1 MYIMAFHKINVKAR
15 LDGLVDPGVSE
26 LNREHITGFI
36 DWCFSNRIGEH
47 RAVKYISTLKHI
59 AIDLN
64 MDFDKVTKKE
74 MEAYIGRL
82 ERSDKSNWTKHDY
95 KIAVKKFYAWL
106 NGGKESE
113 LTDWIKTTLSKKETR
128 LPEELLIE
136 EEVLKLIGAAKSP
149 RDKALIALMWD
160 VGARIGEIANIKIK
174 NLTFD
179 EYGMSVLLNGKT
191 GSRRVRAV
199 WSIQYIMSWLEMHPD
214 KKNNNAML
222 WVNSE
227 NKPISYQAVRKQ
239 LIRITNRAEINKK
252 ITPHLFRHSRATF
265 LARHL
270 TEAEMN
276 IYFGWVQG
284 SDMAATYVHLS
295 GRDVDKSILKAHG
308 ITVEEDNNKPQVQ
321 QCPRCKAV
329 NGPESLF
336 CFKCG
341 AAMTLKTAM
350 SIEADKSEIS
360 TELMTAILKDP
371 GVLAA
376 IKNAMQS
383 EN

>member
-1 MYIMAFHKINVKAR
+1 MAFHKINVQAR
-15 LDGLVDPGVSE
+15 LDGLVDPGVSD
-26 LNREHITGFI
+26 LNRELITGFI

-113 LTDWIKTTLSKKETR
+113 LTEWIKTTLSKKETR
-128 LPEELLIE
+128 MPEELLIE
-136 EEVLKLIGAAKSP
+136 EEVLKLIDSAKSP

-191 GSRRVRAV
+191 GPRRVRAV

-239 LIRITNRAEINKK
+239 LIRITNRAKIQKR

-276 IYFGWVQG
+276 VYFGWVQG

-329 NGPESLF
+329 NGPEALF

-341 AAMTLKTAM
+341 AALSLKTAM

-376 IKNAMQS
+376 IKCAMQS

>member
-1 MYIMAFHKINVKAR
+1 MTLYKINVKAR
-15 LDGLVDPGVSE
+15 LDGLNDPGVTKH
-26 LNREHITGFI
+26 NRTLITDFI
-36 DWCFSNRIGEH
+36 NWCFSNRIGEH

-64 MDFDKVTKKE
+64 IDFDKVTKKE

-95 KIAVKKFYAWL
+95 KIAVKKFYTWL

-128 LPEELLIE
+128 MPEELLIE

-191 GSRRVRAV
+191 GPRRVRAV

-239 LIRITNRAEINKK
+239 LIRITNRAKIQKR

-276 IYFGWVQG
+276 VYFGWVQG

-329 NGPESLF
+329 NGPEALF

-376 IKNAMQS
+376 IKCAMQS

>member
-1 MYIMAFHKINVKAR
+1 MAFHKINVQAR
-15 LDGLVDPGVSE
+15 LDGLVDPEVSE
-26 LNREHITGFI
+26 LNRELITGFI

-95 KIAVKKFYAWL
+95 KIAVKKFYTWL

-128 LPEELLIE
+128 MPEELLIE

-191 GSRRVRAV
+191 GPRRVRAV

-239 LIRITNRAEINKK
+239 LIRITNRAKIQKR

-276 IYFGWVQG
+276 VYFGWVQG

-329 NGPESLF
+329 NGPEALF

>member
-1 MYIMAFHKINVKAR
+1 
-15 LDGLVDPGVSE
+15 
-26 LNREHITGFI
+26 
-36 DWCFSNRIGEH
+36 
-47 RAVKYISTLKHI
+47 
-59 AIDLN
+59 
-64 MDFDKVTKKE
+64 

-106 NGGKESE
+106 NGGKETD
-113 LTDWIKTTLSKKETR
+113 LTEWIKTTISKKETR
-128 LPEELLIE
+128 LPEELLTE
-136 EEVLKLIGAAKSP
+136 DEVLKLIGAAKSP

-191 GSRRVRAV
+191 GPRRVRAV
-199 WSIQYIMSWLEMHPD
+199 WSIQYIMNWLEMHPD
-214 KKNNNAML
+214 KTNNNAML
-222 WVNSE
+222 WVSSE
-227 NKPISYQAVRKQ
+227 NKHISYQAVRKQ
-239 LIRITNRAEINKK
+239 LIRITNRTGIQKK

-284 SDMAATYVHLS
+284 SDMSATYVHLS

-308 ITVEEDNNKPQVQ
+308 ITVEEDTKKPRVQ

-329 NGPESLF
+329 NGPEALF

-341 AAMTLKTAM
+341 AALDLKTAM
-350 SIEADKSEIS
+350 SIESEKSELSAEI
-360 TELMTAILKDP
+360 MKAILQDP
-371 GVLAA
+371 GVMESITQAMK
-376 IKNAMQS
+376 KNG
-383 EN
+383 

>member
-1 MYIMAFHKINVKAR
+1 MAFHKINVQAR

-26 LNREHITGFI
+26 LNRELITGFI

-113 LTDWIKTTLSKKETR
+113 LTEWIKTTLSKKETR
-128 LPEELLIE
+128 MPEELLIE
-136 EEVLKLIGAAKSP
+136 EEVLKLIDSAKSP

-191 GSRRVRAV
+191 GPRRVRAV

-239 LIRITNRAEINKK
+239 LIRITNRAKIQKR

-276 IYFGWVQG
+276 VYFGWVQG

-329 NGPESLF
+329 NGPEALF

>member
-1 MYIMAFHKINVKAR
+1 MAFHKINVQAR
-15 LDGLVDPGVSE
+15 LDGLVDPEVSE
-26 LNREHITGFI
+26 LNRELITGFI
-36 DWCFSNRIGEH
+36 DWCFSNRIGE
-47 RAVKYISTLKHI
+47 HI

-95 KIAVKKFYAWL
+95 KIAVKKFYTWL

-128 LPEELLIE
+128 MPEELLIE

-191 GSRRVRAV
+191 GPRRVRAV

-239 LIRITNRAEINKK
+239 LIRITNRAKIQKR

-276 IYFGWVQG
+276 VYFGWVQG

-329 NGPESLF
+329 NGPEALF

-341 AAMTLKTAM
+341 AALSLKTAM

-376 IKNAMQS
+376 IKCAMQS

>member
-1 MYIMAFHKINVKAR
+1 MTLYKLNVNAR
-15 LDGLVDPGVSE
+15 LDGLNGPGVTKRNKA
-26 LNREHITGFI
+26 LITGFI

-47 RAVKYISTLKHI
+47 RAVKYISTLKYI

-64 MDFDKVTKKE
+64 KDFDKVSKNE

-106 NGGKESE
+106 NGGKETE
-113 LTDWIKTTLSKKETR
+113 LTDWIKTTVSKKETR
-128 LPEELLIE
+128 LPEELLTE
-136 EEVLKLIGAAKSP
+136 DEVLKLIAAAVSP

-179 EYGMSVLLNGKT
+179 DYGMSVLLNGKT
-191 GSRRVRAV
+191 GPRRVRAV
-199 WSIQYIMSWLEMHPD
+199 WSIQYIQAWLEMHPD
-214 KKNNNAML
+214 KTNNNAML
-222 WVNSE
+222 WVNSG

-308 ITVEEDNNKPQVQ
+308 IIVKEDNNKPQVQ

-329 NGPESLF
+329 NGPEALF

-360 TELMTAILKDP
+360 TELMTAILNDP
-371 GVLAA
+371 GVLTA
-376 IKNAMQS
+376 IKNAMKA

>member
-1 MYIMAFHKINVKAR
+1 MVFYKINVKAR
-15 LDGLVDPGVSE
+15 LDGLNDPGVSKQ
-26 LNREHITGFI
+26 NRELINGFI

-74 MEAYIGRL
+74 MEAHIGRL

-95 KIAVKKFYAWL
+95 KIAIKKFYTWL
-106 NGGKESE
+106 NGGKESD

-128 LPEELLIE
+128 MPEELLIE
-136 EEVLKLIGAAKSP
+136 EEVLELIGAAKSP

-160 VGARIGEIANIKIK
+160 VGARIGEIASIKIK

-191 GSRRVRAV
+191 GPRRVRAV

-239 LIRITNRAEINKK
+239 LIRITNRAGINKK

-308 ITVEEDNNKPQVQ
+308 IIVEEDNNKPKVQ

-329 NGPESLF
+329 NGPEALF

-383 EN
+383 EK

>member
-1 MYIMAFHKINVKAR
+1 MAFHKINVQAR

-26 LNREHITGFI
+26 LNRELITGFI

-64 MDFDKVTKKE
+64 IDFDKVTKKE

-95 KIAVKKFYAWL
+95 KIAVKKFYTWL
-106 NGGKESE
+106 NGGKESD

-128 LPEELLIE
+128 MPEELLIE
-136 EEVLKLIGAAKSP
+136 EEVLELIGAAKSP

-160 VGARIGEIANIKIK
+160 VGARIGEIASIKIK

-191 GSRRVRAV
+191 GPRRVRAV

-308 ITVEEDNNKPQVQ
+308 IIVEEDNNKPKVQ

-329 NGPESLF
+329 NGPEALF

>member
-1 MYIMAFHKINVKAR
+1 MAFHKINVQAR
-15 LDGLVDPGVSE
+15 LDGLVDPGVSD
-26 LNREHITGFI
+26 LNRELITGFI

-128 LPEELLIE
+128 MPEELLIE
-136 EEVLKLIGAAKSP
+136 EEVLKLIDSAKSP

-191 GSRRVRAV
+191 GPRRVRAV

-239 LIRITNRAEINKK
+239 LIRITNRAKIQKR

-276 IYFGWVQG
+276 VYFGWVQG

-329 NGPESLF
+329 NGPEALF

>member
-1 MYIMAFHKINVKAR
+1 MTLYKINVKAR
-15 LDGLVDPGVSE
+15 LDGLNDPGVSKQ
-26 LNREHITGFI
+26 NRELINGFI
-36 DWCFSNRIGEH
+36 NWCFSNRIGEH

-59 AIDLN
+59 AINLN

-106 NGGKESE
+106 NGGKESD
-113 LTDWIKTTLSKKETR
+113 LTDWIKTTLSKRETR

-136 EEVLKLIGAAKSP
+136 EEVLKLIDSAKSP

-214 KKNNNAML
+214 KKNNNSML

-227 NKPISYQAVRKQ
+227 NKTISYQAVRKQ

-329 NGPESLF
+329 NGPEALF

>member
-1 MYIMAFHKINVKAR
+1 MTFHKINVKAR
-15 LDGLVDPGVSE
+15 LDGLNDPGVSKQ
-26 LNREHITGFI
+26 NRELINSFI
-36 DWCFSNRIGEH
+36 NWCFSNRIGEH

-64 MDFDKVTKKE
+64 MDFDKVTGKE

-113 LTDWIKTTLSKKETR
+113 LTDWITTTISKKETR
-128 LPEELLIE
+128 MPEELLIE
-136 EEVLKLIGAAKSP
+136 EEVLALIKAAKSP

-160 VGARIGEIANIKIK
+160 VGGRIGEIANIKIK

-191 GSRRVRAV
+191 GPRRVRAV

-222 WVNSE
+222 WVNLE
-227 NKPISYQAVRKQ
+227 NKLISYQAVRKQ
-239 LIRITNRAEINKK
+239 LIRITNRAGINKK

-308 ITVEEDNNKPQVQ
+308 IIVEEDNNNPKVQ

-329 NGPESLF
+329 NGPEALF

-360 TELMTAILKDP
+360 TEIMTAILKDP

-376 IKNAMQS
+376 IKNAMKS

>member
-1 MYIMAFHKINVKAR
+1 MTLYAINVNSR
-15 LDGLVDPGVSE
+15 LDGLNNSSATTHNKE
-26 LNREHITGFI
+26 LITGFI

-47 RAVKYISTLKHI
+47 RAVKYISTLKFI

-64 MDFDKVTKKE
+64 KDFDKVDKKE

-95 KIAVKKFYAWL
+95 KIAVKKFYTWL
-106 NGGKESE
+106 NNGKETE
-113 LTDWIKTTLSKKETR
+113 LTDWIKTTISKRETR
-128 LPEELLIE
+128 LPEELLTE
-136 EEVLKLIGAAKSP
+136 DEVLKLIGAAMSP
-149 RDKALIALMWD
+149 RDRALIALMWD
-160 VGARIGEIANIKIK
+160 VGGRIGEIANIKIK

-191 GSRRVRAV
+191 GPRRVRAV
-199 WSIQYIMSWLEMHPD
+199 WSIQYIMAWLEMHPD

-222 WVNSE
+222 WVNLK
-227 NKPISYQAVRKQ
+227 NKSVSYSAIRKQ
-239 LIRITNRAEINKK
+239 LIRIANRSGVNKK

-284 SDMAATYVHLS
+284 SDMSATYVHLS

-308 ITVEEDNNKPQVQ
+308 ITVEEDNNKPQIQ

-329 NGPESLF
+329 NGPEALF

-341 AAMTLKTAM
+341 AALSLKTAM

-376 IKNAMQS
+376 ITEAMQKKAD
-383 EN
+383 

>member
-1 MYIMAFHKINVKAR
+1 MAFHKINVQAR

-26 LNREHITGFI
+26 LNRELITGFI

-64 MDFDKVTKKE
+64 IDFDKVTKKE

-95 KIAVKKFYAWL
+95 KIAVKKFYTWL

-128 LPEELLIE
+128 MPEELLIE

-191 GSRRVRAV
+191 GPRRVRAV

-239 LIRITNRAEINKK
+239 LIRITNRAKIQKR

-276 IYFGWVQG
+276 VYFGWVQG

-329 NGPESLF
+329 NGPEALF

-376 IKNAMQS
+376 IKCAMQS

>member
-1 MYIMAFHKINVKAR
+1 MAFHKINVQAR
-15 LDGLVDPGVSE
+15 LDGLVDPGVSD
-26 LNREHITGFI
+26 LNRELITGFI

-64 MDFDKVTKKE
+64 MDFDKVSKKE

-113 LTDWIKTTLSKKETR
+113 LTEWIKTTLSKKETR
-128 LPEELLIE
+128 MPEELLIE
-136 EEVLKLIGAAKSP
+136 EEVLKLIDSAKSP

-191 GSRRVRAV
+191 GPRRVRAV

-239 LIRITNRAEINKK
+239 LIRITNRAKIQKR

-276 IYFGWVQG
+276 VYFGWVQG

-329 NGPESLF
+329 NGPEALF

-341 AAMTLKTAM
+341 AALSLKTAM

-376 IKNAMQS
+376 IKCAMQS

>member
-1 MYIMAFHKINVKAR
+1 MAFHKINVQAR
-15 LDGLVDPGVSE
+15 LDGLVDPGVSD
-26 LNREHITGFI
+26 LNRELITGFI

-64 MDFDKVTKKE
+64 MDFDKVSKKE

-113 LTDWIKTTLSKKETR
+113 LTEWIKTTLSKKETR
-128 LPEELLIE
+128 MPEELLIE

-191 GSRRVRAV
+191 GPRRVRAV

-239 LIRITNRAEINKK
+239 LIRITNRAKIQKR

-276 IYFGWVQG
+276 VYFGWVQG

-329 NGPESLF
+329 NGPEALF

>member
-1 MYIMAFHKINVKAR
+1 MTFYKINVQAR
-15 LDGLVDPGVSE
+15 LDGLKDPGVSQH
-26 LNREHITGFI
+26 NRELISSFI
-36 DWCFSNRIGEH
+36 DWCFSNRIGDH

-74 MEAYIGRL
+74 MEAHIGRL

-95 KIAVKKFYAWL
+95 KIAIKKFYTWL
-106 NGGKESE
+106 NGGKESD

-128 LPEELLIE
+128 MPEELLIE
-136 EEVLKLIGAAKSP
+136 EEVLELIGAAKSP

-160 VGARIGEIANIKIK
+160 VGARIGEIASIKIK

-191 GSRRVRAV
+191 GPRRVRAV

-239 LIRITNRAEINKK
+239 LIRITNRAGINKK

-308 ITVEEDNNKPQVQ
+308 IIVEEDNNKPKVQ

-329 NGPESLF
+329 NGPEALF

-376 IKNAMQS
+376 IKNAMKA

>member
-1 MYIMAFHKINVKAR
+1 MAFHKINVQAR

-26 LNREHITGFI
+26 LNRELITGFI

-95 KIAVKKFYAWL
+95 KIAVKKFYVWL

-128 LPEELLIE
+128 MPEELLIE

-191 GSRRVRAV
+191 GPRRVRAV

-239 LIRITNRAEINKK
+239 LIRITNRAKIQKR

-276 IYFGWVQG
+276 VYFGWVQG

-321 QCPRCKAV
+321 QCPRCNAV
-329 NGPESLF
+329 NGPEALF

>member
-1 MYIMAFHKINVKAR
+1 MAFHKINVQAR
-15 LDGLVDPGVSE
+15 LDGLVNPGVCE
-26 LNREHITGFI
+26 LNRELITGFI

-95 KIAVKKFYAWL
+95 KIAVKKFYTWL

-128 LPEELLIE
+128 MPEELLIE
-136 EEVLKLIGAAKSP
+136 EEVLKLIDSAKSP

-191 GSRRVRAV
+191 GPRRVRAV

-239 LIRITNRAEINKK
+239 LIRITNRAKIQKR

-276 IYFGWVQG
+276 VYFGWVQG

-329 NGPESLF
+329 NGPEALF

>member
-1 MYIMAFHKINVKAR
+1 MAFHKINVQAR

-26 LNREHITGFI
+26 PNRELITGFI

-64 MDFDKVTKKE
+64 IDFDKVTKKE

-95 KIAVKKFYAWL
+95 KIAVKKFYTWL
-106 NGGKESE
+106 NGGKESD

-128 LPEELLIE
+128 MPEELLIE
-136 EEVLKLIGAAKSP
+136 EEVLELIGAAKSP

-160 VGARIGEIANIKIK
+160 VGARIGEIASIKIK

-191 GSRRVRAV
+191 GPRRVRAV

-239 LIRITNRAEINKK
+239 LIRITNRAGINKK

-308 ITVEEDNNKPQVQ
+308 IIVEEDNNKPKVQ

-329 NGPESLF
+329 NGPEALF

-376 IKNAMQS
+376 IKNAMKA

>member
-1 MYIMAFHKINVKAR
+1 MVFYKINVKAR
-15 LDGLVDPGVSE
+15 LDGLNDPGVSKQ
-26 LNREHITGFI
+26 NRELINGFI
-36 DWCFSNRIGEH
+36 NWCFSNRIGEH

-95 KIAVKKFYAWL
+95 KIAVKKFYTWL
-106 NGGKESE
+106 NGGKESD

-128 LPEELLIE
+128 MPEELLIE

-191 GSRRVRAV
+191 GPRRVRAV

-308 ITVEEDNNKPQVQ
+308 IIVEEDNNKPKVQ

-329 NGPESLF
+329 NGPEALF

-383 EN
+383 EK

>member
-1 MYIMAFHKINVKAR
+1 MTFHKINVKAR
-15 LDGLVDPGVSE
+15 LDGLNDPGVSKQ
-26 LNREHITGFI
+26 NRELINSFI
-36 DWCFSNRIGEH
+36 NWCFSNRIGEH

-64 MDFDKVTKKE
+64 MDFDKVTGKE

-106 NGGKESE
+106 NGGKESD
-113 LTDWIKTTLSKKETR
+113 LTDWIKTTISKKETR
-128 LPEELLIE
+128 MPEELLIE
-136 EEVLKLIGAAKSP
+136 EEVLALIKAAKSP

-160 VGARIGEIANIKIK
+160 VGGRIGEIANIKIK

-191 GSRRVRAV
+191 GPRRVRAV

-222 WVNSE
+222 WVNLE
-227 NKPISYQAVRKQ
+227 NKPISYHAVRKQ
-239 LIRITNRAEINKK
+239 LIRITNRAGINKK

-308 ITVEEDNNKPQVQ
+308 IIVEEDNNNPKVQ

-329 NGPESLF
+329 NGPEALF

-360 TELMTAILKDP
+360 TEIMTAILKDP

-376 IKNAMQS
+376 IKNAMKS